1 MLFKKI
7 HIMRIKFENLKIY
20 QLLTFLLILFCILV
34 LVFNLINYD
43 QRRAYDY
50 ELIYWY
56 VQGLPY
62 QIPTPEQNPIYYHPP
77 LPYFF
82 PSIIDSLCDAKYQ
95 VDDLEICDFLW
106 HKISEIFQSV
116 LFLVSIL
123 YFYKIFNLLSPK
135 YIDKSQK
142 IFIFLL
148 FFLLPTL
155 NFKTFIMIRAEPYLV
170 FLTSFLIFTIFSFFN
185 DQDLKTSFTV
195 KLGLTVGLMLLTKQ
209 SALPIFL
216 GLIPIFIVFLLKTK
230 LNKKKVIVNFL
241 TALSISFIVGGWF
254 YIYQYI
260 NNGSIDSYP
269 REKVEFNFNNHQN
282 DYYFYFNFSEV
293 INQPVKHFKSP
304 RMLQI
309 LYSDTWGDY
318 WGYYSF
324 ERGNYGSIPVF
335 NEDIDKLKRA
345 NLLAIVPTILLI
357 FSFFYLL
364 INSFYKILIKKQTNE
379 DLMIITL
386 ILISFLQIGFFI
398 YFVTVYPNYLS
409 GTYNVNADTV
419 KAMYL
424 SPLINFLT
432 IFTSISVIKFLYKYS
447 YFYRFTI
454 LYCLFYLLTNFN
466 VLTTNF

>member
-1 MLFKKI
+1 MHFKKI
-7 HIMRIKFENLKIY
+7 YSMLIKFKNLKLY
-20 QLLTFLLILFCILV
+20 QLLTFLLILFCISILI
-34 LVFNLINYD
+34 FNLINYD
-43 QRRAYDY
+43 QRKAYDY

-62 QIPTPEQNPIYYHPP
+62 QIPTPEQNPAYYHPP
-77 LPYFF
+77 LPYFL
-82 PSIIDSLCDAKYQ
+82 PSIIDSLCDAKFQ
-95 VDDLEICDFLW
+95 VDDLEFCDFLW
-106 HKISEIFQSV
+106 HKISEIFQSL

-123 YFYKIFNLLSPK
+123 YFYKIFNLISPK
-135 YIDKSQK
+135 YIEKSKK

-148 FFLLPTL
+148 FFLIPTL

-185 DQDLKTSFTV
+185 DQDLKPSFTV
-195 KLGLTVGLMLLTKQ
+195 KLGVTVGLMLLTKQ

-216 GLIPIFIVFLLKTK
+216 GLIPLFIVFLLKTK
-230 LNKKKVIVNFL
+230 LDKKKVIVSLL
-241 TALSISFIVGGWF
+241 TAVLISVIVGGWF

-260 NNGSIDSYP
+260 NNGSIDSFP
-269 REKVEFNFNNHQN
+269 REKVEFNFNNHEKN
-282 DYYFYFNFSEV
+282 YYLSFNFSEV
-293 INQPVKHFKSP
+293 INQPVKFFKSP

-324 ERGNYGSIPVF
+324 EKGDYDSVPIS
-335 NEDIDKLKRA
+335 NENINNLKRA
-345 NLLAIVPTILLI
+345 NLLAIIPTFLII

-364 INSFYKILIKKQTNE
+364 INSLYKILIKKQKNE
-379 DLMIITL
+379 DFMILTL
-386 ILISFLQIGFFI
+386 VLISFLQIGFFI
-398 YFVTVYPNYLS
+398 YFVTVYPNYSS
-409 GTYNVNADTV
+409 GTYNINADTV

-432 IFTSISVIKFLYKYS
+432 IFTSISFIKFIYN
-447 YFYRFTI
+447 YRFLFRFI
-454 LYCLFYLLTNFN
+454 IIYCLFYLYSNFN